1 MKTLAALLLAA
12 AIWAVGLVT
21 FADRVERSTP
31 ARLPTKAQGVV
42 ALTGI
47 GSNERI
53 GAGVVLLE
61 RGLAK
66 RMLVSG
72 VNREVSREDIRK
84 VSKAARRI
92 YDCCIDLG
100 FTAADTVGNARETAE
115 WARAMRY
122 DNLIVVTADYH
133 MPRALLELR
142 GAMPKTA
149 LAPYPVVTDELD
161 ARHWWSNSHNA
172 RRMALEYSKY
182 LVILARE
189 AVLSLGPKDEGRPAD
204 PEKAT

>member
-115 WARAMRY
+115 WARATTCPGPCLNFDPPCLRQGSRP
-122 DNLIVVTADYH
+122 IRWRRRSSTPTAG
-133 MPRALLELR
+133 
-142 GAMPKTA
+142 GAVRNR
-149 LAPYPVVTDELD
+149 LA
-161 ARHWWSNSHNA
+161 
-172 RRMALEYSKY
+172 
-182 LVILARE
+182 
-189 AVLSLGPKDEGRPAD
+189 
-204 PEKAT
+204 